1 MGSHIF
7 SSWNGLKR
15 GLQKIATEIKQHK
28 EAMVQTAAFNNYID
42 IRVTKFNEAL
52 TKLEQAYEQTVF
64 DINRINRKL
73 FTDSLENT
81 YREWR
86 SPRVRSIPPKTSCDK
101 VNAILQNDT
110 KYRLIVE
117 SDERGTRA
125 FYGAIQKVLSVMS
138 EKKKLQD
145 GEYFA
150 QTETGTIRCTEF
162 NGDTLGTMIQRTA
175 QDLKK

>member
-86 SPRVRSIPPKTSCDK
+86 SPRVRSIPPKTCRDK

-110 KYRLIVE
+110 KYRLIVK
-117 SDERGTRA
+117 A
-125 FYGAIQKVLSVMS
+125 MSVELVPSTMRF
-138 EKKKLQD
+138 KKFSAL
-145 GEYFA
+145 
-150 QTETGTIRCTEF
+150 
-162 NGDTLGTMIQRTA
+162 
-175 QDLKK
+175 